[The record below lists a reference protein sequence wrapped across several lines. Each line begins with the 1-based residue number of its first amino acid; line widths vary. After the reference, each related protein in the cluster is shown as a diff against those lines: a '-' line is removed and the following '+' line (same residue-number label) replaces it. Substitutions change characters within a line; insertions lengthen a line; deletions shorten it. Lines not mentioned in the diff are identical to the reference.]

1 MSLEPKRISD
11 LGVAP
16 PPRVLEGPGR
26 LSASALWTLE
36 QTFYRRHGNDAWA
49 KDIVPHYIT
58 CNPSIA
64 DAYARTIA
72 AFLGDCLSGG
82 RLKLGEPVYVVEV
95 GAGSGRFAYHLRRRL
110 SEVLSSSRFAGVVL
124 TSVVTD
130 FEESKLR
137 RLQDH
142 PALKD
147 DLESGKL
154 DLAAVDLC
162 NPGELHLW
170 QSGAVLER
178 CNNPLVLVANY
189 VFDSLPCEAFAVRG
203 GRLHEGLVSI
213 SSDRADVVMGDPDDL
228 DSLQITWDFEE
239 ADPIAIDDPDLRAV
253 AVAYEAELDDTV
265 FLLPTGAQRCLNQF
279 RSIAG
284 SHPLLALVADKG
296 HARTQDLLG
305 AGAPAFVTHNGCFS
319 LMVNFDALAR
329 AAERT
334 GGRAYL
340 PKHRPASLVVGA
352 FCYAAGMAVPELQ
365 RTYAD
370 EVESGGP
377 DDLFALRSAL
387 QPGQGA
393 QDLDQ
398 FLSYLRISNWD
409 STLLVEWFSPLL
421 ELAATA
427 SQDRRSDLAAG
438 LDEIWDRY
446 FPIGEAADVAVC
458 IGLVM
463 SAIHYYREALV
474 YFERSIELH
483 GPSPRTHFA
492 AGIAH
497 YGLRDLEAAAK
508 SARDALALD
517 PGFSGARSLLVSV
530 EAEQGSPT

>member
-1 MSLEPKRISD
+1 MSLQPKRISD

-16 PPRVLEGPGR
+16 VPRVLEGPCR

-58 CNPSIA
+58 CNPWIA

-82 RLKLGEPVYVVEV
+82 RLELGEPVYVVEV

-110 SEVLSSSRFAGVVL
+110 SEVLGSSRLSDLRL

-130 FEESKLR
+130 FEDSKLR

-142 PALKD
+142 PALKA
-147 DLESGKL
+147 DLDSGRL
-154 DLAAVDLC
+154 DLAVLDLC
-162 NPGELHLW
+162 DPRGLRLW

-178 CNNPLVLVANY
+178 GRNPLVLIANY
-189 VFDSLPCEAFAVRG
+189 VFDSLPCDVFAVRG

-213 SSDRADVVMGDPDDL
+213 SSDRADSVVGEPDDL
-228 DSLQITWDFEE
+228 DSLQMTWDFEE
-239 ADPIAIDDPDLRAV
+239 ADPTTIDDPDLRAV
-253 AVAYEAELDDTV
+253 AATYEAELDDSV
-265 FLLPTGAQRCLNQF
+265 FLVPTGAQRCLNQF

-284 SHPLLALVADKG
+284 SSPLLALVADKG

-305 AGAPAFVTHNGCFS
+305 AGPPAFVTHNGCFS

-329 AAERT
+329 AAGRA

-340 PKHRPASLVVGA
+340 PRHRPTSLVVGA
-352 FCYAAGMAVPELQ
+352 FCYADGMALSEFD
-365 RTYAD
+365 RSYA

-377 DDLFALRSAL
+377 DDLFTLRSAL
-387 QPGQGA
+387 QAGQGA
-393 QDLDQ
+393 QDIDQ
-398 FLSYLRISNWD
+398 FLGYLRICRWD
-409 STLLVEWFSPLL
+409 STLLLEWFSQLL
-421 ELAATA
+421 DLAATTP
-427 SQDRRSDLAAG
+427 QDRRSDLAAA
-438 LDEIWDRY
+438 LDRVWEGY
-446 FPIGEAADVAVC
+446 FPIGEEADVAVC
-458 IGLVM
+458 IGLLL

-497 YGLRDLEAAAK
+497 YGLRELDAAAK

-530 EAEQGSPT
+530 EAEQGQAN